1 VKKLV
6 IGHRGAGPPEPENTL
21 RSFIKAVEVGVDGIE
36 FDLRSTS
43 DGNIVVIHDKT
54 LDRTTNGRGTVGA
67 LKLKELRQLDA
78 GLGEKIPT
86 FEEVISA
93 FGHKTLLHA
102 ELKETGFEDEVV
114 RTVKACGI
122 QEKFIASSF
131 DTLVIQ
137 RLHDV
142 EPHIRKALIVETYSD
157 MSPEV
162 LERAIGL
169 KVSGIHPSVHC
180 FSKELLEKAT
190 RHGLEI
196 NVWTVND
203 ESTAAELFSCGVT
216 GIITDRTESMT
227 LLRDRMELKR

>member
-54 LDRTTNGRGTVGA
+54 LDRTTNGRGTVGT
-67 LKLKELRQLDA
+67 LKLKELRHLDA

-102 ELKETGFEDEVV
+102 ELKETGFEDEVI

-137 RLHDV
+137 RFHDV
-142 EPHIRKALIVETYSD
+142 EPHIRKALITDD
-157 MSPEV
+157 MPLQVFEKV
-162 LERAIGL
+162 IELG
-169 KVSGIHPSVHC
+169 VSGIHPSVRC

-203 ESTAAELFSCGVT
+203 ESTAAELFSCGVN
-216 GIITDRTESMT
+216 GIITDRAESMT
-227 LLRDRMELKR
+227 LLRDRMESKR